1 MRTIVAVA
9 LALVS
14 LAVKG
19 EIVVGVSVSAT
30 GPGTSLGVPT
40 QNAIGIA
47 PKTIAGQPVRYVVLD
62 DTSDP
67 TAGVRN
73 IRRFV
78 TDDKVDVIIG
88 SSTVPVG
95 IAQGAA
101 ANEARVAIVVMCPVP
116 ADPSKQPYLFVV
128 PQPISL
134 ITDAIID
141 HMRAQNVKNVGYI
154 GFADAW
160 GDLVNRSM
168 TASSK
173 PAGITLVSNERFARN
188 DTSVSAQV
196 LKVIAGNPDA
206 ILIGGAGTPSAL
218 PQIALQERGFRKGVY
233 HTHGVVNRDFIKVSG
248 KAGEGA
254 LAPSGPVMVA
264 EDLPDSHPSKAPGI
278 EFLKRY
284 EGTYGAGSRNA
295 FAAYAWDGVSLISAA
310 APIAMQKAKP
320 GTPEFRQAMRD
331 ALEGLKDVRG
341 THGVYNMSPTDHYG
355 VDKRAVVMVRVQ
367 NGEWKL
373 VR

>member
-1 MRTIVAVA
+1 MRTLLAFT
-9 LALVS
+9 LALLS
-14 LAVKG
+14 FAANG

-40 QNAIGIA
+40 QNTIGIA
-47 PKTIAGQPVRYVVLD
+47 PKTIGGEPVRYVVLD

-78 TDDKVDVIIG
+78 TDDRVDVIIG

-95 IAQGAA
+95 IAQAAA
-101 ANEARVAIVVMCPVP
+101 ANEAKVAIIVMCPVP
-116 ADPSKQPYLFVV
+116 ADPAKHPFVYVV

-134 ITDAIID
+134 ITDAIVD
-141 HMRAQNVKNVGYI
+141 HMRANNVRNVGYI

-160 GDLVNRSM
+160 GDLVSRSM
-168 TASSK
+168 TNSGK
-173 PAGITLVSNERFARN
+173 PAGISLVSNERFARN

-206 ILIGGAGTPSAL
+206 ILIGGAGTPSAM

-284 EGTYGAGSRNA
+284 EGAYGAGSRNA
-295 FAAYAWDGVSLISAA
+295 FAAYAWDGLTLIQAA
-310 APIAMQKAKP
+310 APIALKKAKP

-331 ALEGLKDVRG
+331 ALENLKDVRG
-341 THGVYNMSPTDHYG
+341 THGVYNMTPTDHYG

>member
-1 MRTIVAVA
+1 MKKALFCALFAAATVANA
-9 LALVS
+9 
-14 LAVKG
+14 

-78 TDDKVDVIIG
+78 SDDRVDVIIG

-95 IAQGAA
+95 IAQGGA
-101 ANEARVAIVVMCPVP
+101 ANEAKVAIIVMCPVP
-116 ADPSKQPYLFVV
+116 IDPAKLPYVYAV

-134 ITDAIID
+134 VTDAIAE
-141 HMRAQNVKNVGYI
+141 HMRTTNVKSVGFI

-160 GDLVNRSM
+160 GDLTSRSM
-168 TASSK
+168 AASGK
-173 PAGITLVSNERFARN
+173 QFGINLVSNERFARN
-188 DTSVSAQV
+188 DTSVSAQM
-196 LKVIAGNPDA
+196 LKVISGNPDA
-206 ILIGGAGTPSAL
+206 IFVGGAGTPSAL
-218 PQIALQERGFRKGVY
+218 PQIAAQERGFRKTLY
-233 HTHGVVNRDFIKVSG
+233 HTHGVVNRDFIKVAG
-248 KAGEGA
+248 KSAEGA
-254 LAPSGPVMVA
+254 MAPTGPVMVA
-264 EDLPDSHPSKAPGI
+264 EQLPDNHPTKAAGL

-284 EGTYGAGSRNA
+284 EGQYGAGSRNA
-295 FAAYAWDGVSLISAA
+295 FAAYAWDGIAVISAA
-310 APIAMQKAKP
+310 APAALQRAKP

-331 ALEGLKDVRG
+331 AIEGVKDVRG
-341 THGVYNMSPTDHYG
+341 THAVYNMSASDHYG
-355 VDKRAVVMVRVQ
+355 VDKRAVVMVRVE

>member
-101 ANEARVAIVVMCPVP
+101 AHEARVAIVVMCPVP

-134 ITDAIID
+134 ITDAIIN

-168 TASSK
+168 TASGK

-320 GTPEFRQAMRD
+320 GTPEFRAALRD
-331 ALEGLKDVRG
+331 AMEGMGRTVFA
-341 THGVYNMSPTDHYG
+341 HGVMNWTKEDHWGYTNETG
-355 VDKRAVVMVRVQ
+355 VMLKVVDGKFVV
-367 NGEWKL
+367 EK
-373 VR
+373 